1 MRGRAASSALDERRS
16 RSSDRLSVARLSTRM
31 DALRALQRGLRR
43 GSVVRRVRE
52 KLGDESARK
61 VSSVWK
67 GTEELFDGEALIGR
81 FGPQR
86 ALLEA
91 ARIAQQ
97 GPSLS
102 DVVDWC
108 ALKGEAGNDGERPS
122 VAIATAA
129 ALGDDLSALRDLT
142 AALLSESG
150 RDTLIEF
157 AEREWT
163 LADASASVG
172 SMVDMLASWTVDDSI
187 AAQLVSDERFA
198 DIRAAATV
206 RAGSKSKAASQLIVV
221 SSRGVWVLK
230 GESPYDTVRVVPWP
244 MVAGVAVPMEDG
256 GDASRSFPFTLRVR
270 YGVAHDSHE
279 WSASSGH
286 GLGKEERIDYAAAT
300 EAERSAIVGATRRGG
315 VHQFAASRQFALS
328 DGPDEDGVD
337 EVGHWTYVNVSTTA
351 LGLAFQPGEDTSG
364 GDDARVGPGQR
375 FAVVTRQAK
384 VEDGR
389 RVVWLNIGGAWARD
403 RDQHTGELQ
412 AALAAEL
419 ASHTA
424 AMSLPLVD
432 SLVIIVAAQLA
443 SSSGATHR
451 WAVKCLWMLQQ
462 LHVENGGGIL
472 HLRAVPLIGG
482 GFVEIVRTAFSTRS
496 AALTSSWRWPTLLE
510 IAVNDIVAPGDER
523 RVEAFGRSVEH
534 IAVFGLACE
543 LLPQTLADAST
554 SVEDAGTASDT
565 LLAAYQEALKDFAY
579 LTMKGTKSKDN
590 AIALAQH
597 ATWARWFAPVWLAL
611 SRTKVT
617 RDADP
622 LQKEVFKLALSAN
635 ATLVYCSSFECIPAT
650 SVCATMDSVMQAI
663 GALAGWN
670 RFAAKIGGAV
680 LGSVLSK
687 VGERSRT
694 WKNDMDSKE
703 WTKVLELIDA
713 LEDFMLWRPID
724 HWAPHPKFDDTECD
738 GSEMML
744 PTPSEGENRAHE
756 LHTALHITLDKEERC
771 KWDDRSIAKH
781 AIKTLEQIGV
791 TKMDAGV
798 GSKLERSNSSE
809 CMLQYEYLTNLVAG
823 LSAINGAK
831 TSTVEQCKNDFQALQ
846 ALVLARGKRRKA
858 NKVRNSIAVE
868 NNTDWAAHLTKQ
880 QPLKEWV
887 AHIEAQQKL
896 HDEALLRQ
904 VRKARASGTQLW
916 AIKDDRAET
925 TPSKTRGGRG
935 AMLPTAALGVAMSG
949 ITSPPSPTSPG
960 SSRAGSPFGGLPSP
974 GSPRIHGSRSSPAG
988 TLFPIGEKV
997 AADPAVDAV
1006 KAAEVAICKAAVVT
1020 AVATAAWAA
1029 AAAHGF
1035 AASATAATGK
1045 ANAHLTVT
1053 ARRVALER
1061 TDQLA
1066 DLNAVDASIAGD
1078 SAVVAARAA
1087 AESAMTTA
1095 TMSGYICV
1103 AAGALARE
1111 ARKCV
1116 GRQAIAA
1123 AERYV
1128 QAMDTAPHMR
1138 NHVCIDRAVA
1148 CSKGAAAAA
1157 AASAVASYGAVL
1169 VAYRI
1174 LANDPRAAVDA
1185 TKPFPIAM
1193 VDGNDMPVLVPTEAS
1208 PLATLAATSLPT
1220 LSLAPPAPAPDP
1232 REPLLVCPPHHN
1244 YKYRRR
1250 DLPPHMREDALPVQ
1264 QHQALYSREHES
1276 YARMETLR
1284 RIAEIRDMLARAEQI
1299 EERAKDAALGSLRAL
1314 VHAGREQV
1322 AAYSASVAWRKE

>member
-1 MRGRAASSALDERRS
+1 MSIARPSALK
-16 RSSDRLSVARLSTRM
+16 
-31 DALRALQRGLRR
+31 ALQRGLRR

-61 VSSVWK
+61 VNSVWK
-67 GTEELFDGEALIGR
+67 GTEDLFDSEALMGR

-97 GPSLS
+97 GPALC
-102 DVVDWC
+102 DILDWC

-122 VAIATAA
+122 VAIAAAA
-129 ALGDDLSALRDLT
+129 ALGDDLAALRDLT

-150 RDTLIEF
+150 RDILIEF

-172 SMVDMLASWTVDDSI
+172 SMVDMIASWTVDDSI

-206 RAGSKSKAASQLIVV
+206 RAGSKSKAAAQLIVV
-221 SSRGVWVLK
+221 NSRGVWVLK
-230 GESPYDTVRVVPWP
+230 GESPYDAVRIVPWP
-244 MVAGVAVPMEDG
+244 MVAGIALPMEDG
-256 GDASRSFPFTLRVR
+256 EDVSRGFPFTLRVR
-270 YGVAHDSHE
+270 DGAAHDSHE

-286 GLGKEERIDYAAAT
+286 GLGKEERFDYIAQT
-300 EAERSAIVGATRRGG
+300 ETERSAIVGAMRRGG

-328 DGPDEDGVD
+328 DGPNEDGVD

-375 FAVVTRQAK
+375 FAVVARQVK

-412 AALAAEL
+412 AALTAEL
-419 ASHTA
+419 ASHTS

-432 SLVIIVAAQLA
+432 SLVILVAAQLA

-451 WAVKCLWMLQQ
+451 WAVKCLWMLLQ
-462 LHVENGGGIL
+462 LDAANGGGIL
-472 HLRAVPLIGG
+472 HLHAVPMIGG
-482 GFVEIVRTAFSTRS
+482 GFVEIVRTAFSARS
-496 AALTSSWRWPTLLE
+496 AALTSAWRWPTLLE

-523 RVEAFGRSVEH
+523 RVEAFGRSVKH
-534 IAVFGLACE
+534 VAVFGLACE
-543 LLPQTLADAST
+543 LLPQTLADASAA
-554 SVEDAGTASDT
+554 VEVAGTASGAFLT
-565 LLAAYQEALKDFAY
+565 AYQEALKDFAY

-597 ATWARWFAPVWLAL
+597 ASWARWFAPVWLAL
-611 SRTKVT
+611 SRAKAT

-635 ATLVYCSSFECIPAT
+635 ATLLYCSSFERVPAA
-650 SVCATMDSVMQAI
+650 SMCATMDSVMQAI
-663 GALAGWN
+663 GVLAGWN
-670 RFAAKIGGAV
+670 FFAAKIGGAV
-680 LGSVLSK
+680 LGAVLSK

-694 WKNDMDSKE
+694 WKNDMESKE
-703 WTKVLELIDA
+703 WTQVFELIDA

-724 HWAPHPKFDDTECD
+724 HWAPHPKFDDTESD
-738 GSEMML
+738 GSERML
-744 PTPSEGENRAHE
+744 PTPSEGESRAHH
-756 LHTALHITLDKEERC
+756 LHTALHITLDRKERC

-791 TKMDAGV
+791 TKMDPGV
-798 GSKLERSNSSE
+798 GSKLERSNASE
-809 CMLQYEYLTNLVAG
+809 CMLQYEYLSNLVSG

-858 NKVRNSIAVE
+858 NKVRNSVAVE
-868 NNTDWAAHLTKQ
+868 NRTDWAAHLTKQ

-904 VRKARASGTQLW
+904 VRKARSSGTQLW
-916 AIKDDRAET
+916 ATKGGDAET

-949 ITSPPSPTSPG
+949 ITSPTSPRSPA
-960 SSRAGSPFGGLPSP
+960 SSRAGSPFD
-974 GSPRIHGSRSSPAG
+974 GSPTPVERAMR
-988 TLFPIGEKV
+988 
-997 AADPAVDAV
+997 
-1006 KAAEVAICKAAVVT
+1006 KAAVVT
-1020 AVATAAWAA
+1020 AIAIAAWSA
-1029 AAAHGF
+1029 AAAHGY
-1035 AASATAATGK
+1035 ATSATAAASK
-1045 ANAHLTVT
+1045 ATAHLTVT
-1053 ARRVALER
+1053 AQRIALER
-1061 TDQLA
+1061 K
-1066 DLNAVDASIAGD
+1066 DLDACTAGD
-1078 SAVVAARAA
+1078 CAVAAARAA
-1087 AESAMTTA
+1087 ADRAMATA

-1111 ARKCV
+1111 AQKCV

-1123 AERYV
+1123 AERYAT
-1128 QAMDTAPHMR
+1128 AMDTAPHMR
-1138 NHVCIDRAVA
+1138 HNVCIDQAVA
-1148 CSKGAAAAA
+1148 CSKRAAAAA
-1157 AASAVASYGAVL
+1157 AASAVAAYGAVL

-1174 LANDPRAAVDA
+1174 LASDPLAAVDA
-1185 TKPFPIAM
+1185 TRPFPEMASFPIAM
-1193 VDGNDMPVLVPTEAS
+1193 AQEHVLVPPGEAPMEVS
-1208 PLATLAATSLPT
+1208 PLATSPRTRFLASP
-1220 LSLAPPAPAPDP
+1220 APAAPAPAPAP
-1232 REPLLVCPPHHN
+1232 AEPLLVCPPHHN

-1250 DLPPHMREDALPVQ
+1250 DLPPHMRGDALPVQ
-1264 QHQALYSREHES
+1264 QQQELYSRENES

-1284 RIAEIRDMLARAEQI
+1284 RIAEVRDMLARAEQI

-1314 VHAGREQV
+1314 VYTGREQV
-1322 AAYSASVAWRKE
+1322 AAYRASGAWRQG